1 MPIGALIA
9 ILAAAAVGTLLMG
22 RETGDRSWYLGT
34 AMLSLLV
41 GILLWLRL
49 LAV

>member
-9 ILAAAAVGTLLMG
+9 ILTAAAVGTLLMG